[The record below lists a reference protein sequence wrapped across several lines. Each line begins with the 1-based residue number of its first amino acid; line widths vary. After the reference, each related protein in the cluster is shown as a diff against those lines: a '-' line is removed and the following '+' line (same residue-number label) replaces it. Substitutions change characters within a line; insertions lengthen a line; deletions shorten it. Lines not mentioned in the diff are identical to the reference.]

1 MAGDAQMDPDDLL
14 ALLDPVV
21 AGEVDYAK
29 GNRLFTGDAWK
40 RYEMNMTSA
49 NIEAARQHY
58 HECEARRRAR
68 RETERQRWLQCV
80 REAVSRLARR
90 YPEVRRAYLF
100 GSLVQPG
107 RFRPDSDIDIAV
119 ECDTLEVESAF
130 WRALERKLERDVD
143 VRPLTGAVAEAVA
156 NGGELVYGR
165 QDTHFGE

>member
-1 MAGDAQMDPDDLL
+1 MASDAQMDPADLSV
-14 ALLDPVV
+14 LLDPVV
-21 AGEVDYAK
+21 SGEVDYAK
-29 GNRLFTGDAWK
+29 GNHLFTGDAWK
-40 RYEMNMTSA
+40 RYEMDMTSA

-80 REAVSRLARR
+80 REAISRLARR